1 MNNQQV
7 APEFSQDR
15 QLQRFQESQVECT
28 VITVNGIHIKGTVQS
43 FDKYV
48 VLIHTLSGKQSM
60 IYKHAISTVK

>member
-1 MNNQQV
+1 MNNEQV